1 MSNKAVTWKSSNTKV
16 ATVSSTG
23 KVTAVGKGT
32 ATITAT
38 TKVGNKKASSKITV
52 TVTKEQGINDFVERC
67 YTKVLGRKS
76 EKNGKKYWVDRIMK
90 AKNTKEEA
98 LKTASD
104 GFFNSTEFL
113 NKKTSQTEFVKI
125 CYRTFLDREAEAGG
139 LNYWLNQLKS
149 GKTRNQVLQGFAT
162 STEFSNI
169 MASYGIK

>member
-1 MSNKAVTWKSSNTKV
+1 
-16 ATVSSTG
+16 
-23 KVTAVGKGT
+23 
-32 ATITAT
+32 
-38 TKVGNKKASSKITV
+38 
-52 TVTKEQGINDFVERC
+52 
-67 YTKVLGRKS
+67 
-76 EKNGKKYWVDRIMK
+76 MK

-113 NKKTSQTEFVKI
+113 NKKTNQTEFVKI

-139 LNYWLNQLKS
+139 LNYWLNKLKS
-149 GKTRNQVLQGFAT
+149 GMTRNEVLKGFAY